1 MDSVCQFLFTKFK
14 RASVLNTLF
23 KIFRKDSV
31 SVKQLLKFWILNK
44 IFILWNF
51 EDPYN
56 NHWIM
61 VFSLDAVYSL
71 WNEVHLIDSEQG
83 KYSEVL
89 SWFIQLDSFNQS
101 RVSHS
106 QCAAY
111 CMREVQIGRASVYT
125 QTDYGNLSAILVDKN
140 VKIINW
146 NYFNYTFVLIMKP
159 IKIRKVY
166 FSRKLRIY
174 TFFQKPDFTILK

>member
-1 MDSVCQFLFTKFK
+1 MASVCQFLFTKFK
-14 RASVLNTLF
+14 RTSVLNTLF
-23 KIFRKDSV
+23 KIFGKDSV
-31 SVKQLLKFWILNK
+31 SVKQLLKLWILNK
-44 IFILWNF
+44 IFILCNF
-51 EDPYN
+51 EGPYN
-56 NHWIM
+56 NYWIM
-61 VFSLDAVYSL
+61 AFFWKRLL
-71 WNEVHLIDSEQG
+71 HPNEVQLSTSEQG
-83 KYSEVL
+83 KYSEVFG
-89 SWFIQLDSFNQS
+89 WFIQLDSFNQS
-101 RVSHS
+101 SVSHS

-111 CMREVQIGRASVYT
+111 CMHEVQIGRASVYT